1 MLGPLTVSRLGLGC
15 NSIGSRLDLAA
26 TRRLVDAALDAG
38 IRLFDTADIY
48 GNRSGSLITGNLGG
62 SERQLG
68 EVLRGRRDRV
78 VLATKFG
85 GDMGDGRA
93 GGRPEYVRKATEA
106 SLRRLETD
114 RIDLLYYHWPDEVTP
129 IAETA
134 GAMAELLDEGL
145 VRAIGMSNVSAA
157 ELREAASAAPV
168 AAVQNEYS
176 LLVREAE
183 AEVLPLC
190 REIGAGFVPYYP
202 LAAGLLTGKYREG
215 VAPSGARLSDG
226 GPLAEGSEVTPRASV
241 DFALLDRLRAA
252 AEAHG
257 RTLLEIALGWLEA
270 QPGVASVIAG
280 ATTGEQVRQNA
291 DAVSR
296 PLSDDELVAIGARG
310 GAA

>member
-1 MLGPLTVSRLGLGC
+1 MESATLGPLTVSRLGLGC
-15 NSIGSRLDLAA
+15 NSIGSRLDLTA
-26 TRRLVDAALDAG
+26 TRRLVDAALDVG
-38 IRLFDTADIY
+38 ITLFDTADIY

-85 GDMGDGRA
+85 GDMGDGRT
-93 GGRPEYVRKATEA
+93 GGRPEYVRAAAEA

-183 AEVLPLC
+183 QEVLPLC

-226 GPLAEGSEVTPRASV
+226 GPLVQGSDVTPGASV

-257 RTLLEIALGWLEA
+257 RTLLEIALGWLTA

-296 PLSDDELVAIGARG
+296 PLSADELAAIDAG
-310 GAA
+310 